1 MRYSWAVL
9 VVLLAGCATGNS
21 YDGNIAVAA
30 ASGGQALAGTSC
42 TVSNNAGRWQLVTP
56 GVVNVGPAAGELRV
70 LCSRPGYRS
79 SEVVYRP
86 GTGGGG
92 YGGPTVAPNVGI
104 GIGGGSR
111 VGVGVGL
118 GFGLPIGGSGAAG
131 YPAQIT
137 VEMSP
142 Q

>member
-1 MRYSWAVL
+1 MRYSWAVCL
-9 VVLLAGCATGNS
+9 FLLAGCATSGS
-21 YDGNIAVAA
+21 HDGNIAIDA
-30 ASGGQALAGTSC
+30 ASNGQALAGASC
-42 TVSNNAGRWQLVTP
+42 TVSNNAGRWQVTTP
-56 GVVNVGPAAGELRV
+56 AVVNVGPVAGELRV
-70 LCSRPGYRS
+70 LCNRAGYRS
-79 SEVVYRP
+79 SEIVYRP
-86 GTGGGG
+86 SAGSTA
-92 YGGPTVAPNVGI
+92 YGGPNVGI
-104 GIGGGSR
+104 GVGGGSR